1 MSRVLS
7 NVLEIIKERI
17 IKSTAKIKKGIAK
30 IGNQFIARINS
41 VGNIESLAIASD
53 KINKINLVEKTKTTN
68 FIMNSLPANSN
79 IIVNNKFFN
88 EVYTRYFR
96 NTSSNINVNQ
106 TINFDNFLVEDFVNG
121 E

>member
-1 MSRVLS
+1 MSRILS
-7 NVLEIIKERI
+7 NVLEIVKKRTIN
-17 IKSTAKIKKGIAK
+17 SAAKIKKVIAK
-30 IGNQFIARINS
+30 VGNQFISGVNS
-41 VGNIESLAIASD
+41 IGNIESLAIASD
-53 KINKINLVEKTKTTN
+53 KINKINLIEKTKTTN

-79 IIVNNKFFN
+79 MVVNNKFFN